1 MRLGAILL
9 VVPALVGCG
18 GSSEVSGKA
27 LGITF
32 EKTRYAW
39 FGGPFIVLSNIET
52 DCEAI
57 SFVRSNYEIGNAPTD
72 DDMQL
77 LQFGFASSDVTD
89 GQKSI
94 APTASVNATVVK
106 IDDGAFDF
114 AYADGGVINV
124 EELSEDRVTG
134 TFEGVAFEDGSL
146 DGDFDA
152 EWCRNLKDR

>member
-1 MRLGAILL
+1 MRLGALLL
-9 VVPALVGCG
+9 VVPALAACG
-18 GSSEVSGKA
+18 GGADVTGKA
-27 LGITF
+27 LGINF

-39 FGGPFIVLSNIET
+39 FGGPFIVISNIET

-72 DDMQL
+72 SDMQI
-77 LQFGFASSDVTD
+77 LQFGFASSDVTE

-106 IDDGAFDF
+106 IDGGAFDF

-124 EELSEDRVTG
+124 ESLSEDNAQG
-134 TFEGVAFEDGSL
+134 TFEGVAFEDGTL
-146 DGDFDA
+146 DGEFDA